1 MLGMGK
7 HPMWLEC
14 CLVKGRT
21 NKVGEVGWGQTM
33 KGSECLL
40 KLYSRDH
47 GIYIPRSLSGGEAAP
62 SETVCD
68 GSGVRVNAGRPGRGV
83 KKAAVVFGSG
93 WQR

>member
-33 KGSECLL
+33 KGSVCQL
-40 KLYSRDH
+40 KLHSRDDRKPFEASEWRRGTIRH
-47 GIYIPRSLSGGEAAP
+47 SL
-62 SETVCD
+62 
-68 GSGVRVNAGRPGRGV
+68 
-83 KKAAVVFGSG
+83 
-93 WQR
+93 